1 MKKVLLIQLLLSASI
16 INAQPVVQ
24 PIASGDY
31 WQIDQ
36 FQSRLPEL
44 ATKTSFPATI
54 QFTNG
59 YAGINNLYVN
69 KQIGSNEIVW
79 QLGAAKNVAGFVIE
93 WSRDLKNFERA
104 GVVQVVQANEDRFV
118 FRHRFE
124 NSPLVYY
131 RVGIVTNARTVAY
144 MPAVQVFDEEQSIKI
159 FPTAVK
165 GGTFYIQTARAF
177 EKLQVLN
184 SSNQAVFEK
193 GINGQTG
200 TITVGLSTT
209 LPKGIYFVRLLATN
223 EQQHVE
229 RIILE

>member
-144 MPAVQVFDEEQSIKI
+144 TPAVQVFDEDNNFEYDALIYVANWPERRSHAWKSLLQARAIENQCYVIGVNRVGEDGNGIYHSGDSMVIDPLGEMLYHKRMKKI
-159 FPTAVK
+159 F
-165 GGTFYIQTARAF
+165 
-177 EKLQVLN
+177 
-184 SSNQAVFEK
+184 S
-193 GINGQTG
+193 
-200 TITVGLSTT
+200 
-209 LPKGIYFVRLLATN
+209 RL
-223 EQQHVE
+223 H
-229 RIILE
+229 